1 MDYYVFLSML
11 YSCLKVLGHMF
22 RRTRTI
28 WTDDNFILDKGLTYV
43 SIFTMLI
50 IPSCPLLS
58 TYVYTN
64 FGVLYIYLS
73 FQRQIVRCNIPQ
85 RALLLPKNAHIALCK
100 RALLYD
106 KLLQHNITTV

>member
-22 RRTRTI
+22 RRTGTI

-43 SIFTMLI
+43 SIFTTLI

-64 FGVLYIYLS
+64 LGVLYIYLLFS
-73 FQRQIVRCNIPQ
+73 YSLFR
-85 RALLLPKNAHIALCK
+85 
-100 RALLYD
+100 D
-106 KLLQHNITTV
+106 KL